1 MLLHHL
7 DATEILRLARKR
19 MRAEG
24 ISQRVLAQEIG
35 VSQGHLSKV
44 LRAQFPANTRV
55 MRAIRSWCQGD
66 ATQPST
72 ITPEEMALLAAAR
85 EAAAGSKRVMHLLT
99 ELMHRVDGARRI
111 PRD

>member
-1 MLLHHL
+1 
-7 DATEILRLARKR
+7 